1 MNELVSISDAEL
13 DARIEEV
20 KERELSLQTD
30 SGRQYMI
37 GRMREL
43 IGYLETLGYKF
54 SGEEMALARLWANS
68 LGEEFVILGM
78 DGMTKAV
85 SNWAANDTNEYRTFP
100 QIPWIKEAC
109 KELGG
114 DPRAEKGR
122 RVQAELEHKMDEDH
136 KREMEEFKKNHP
148 DLWERAE
155 RLSEELKKGKRNVS
169 DILGQII

>member
-1 MNELVSISDAEL
+1 MNDLVSISDAEL
-13 DARIEEV
+13 DTRIEEV
-20 KERELSLQTD
+20 KERELSLQTE
-30 SGRQYMI
+30 SGEQYMI

-54 SGEEMALARLWANS
+54 NGEEMALARLWANS
-68 LGEEFVILGM
+68 MKDEFIILGI

-85 SNWAANDTNEYRTFP
+85 SNWAANDTSEYRTFP

-114 DPRAEKGR
+114 DPRVEKGR
-122 RVQAELEHKMDEDH
+122 RVQAEAERKMEEDH

-155 RLSEELKKGKRNVS
+155 RLKEGTHNVS